1 MSEVV
6 VQEAPQSQV
15 VPALA
20 LRDEATELET
30 WAFDLSQAY
39 AIAQRLV
46 TTSFVPRTYSGKAGE
61 AAAAIMTGREIGLS
75 PLAALRAIDIIQGTP
90 AMRAITL
97 RALVQ
102 SAGHEI
108 WVDESTATRAVV
120 RGRRRNSDKVETSEW
135 SIDRARQMALLG
147 KDNWKKQP
155 TAMLL
160 ARATSEIARLIAAD
174 VLLGLPYSVEELD
187 DLGTAE
193 AQAKPEAPAAKRS
206 TRTARRAP
214 LPERQ
219 AEPAPA
225 AVEQD
230 APTSD
235 VDEAVEAIAEAEQPP
250 LPEQPVE
257 EPVTDWATAEVPQGD
272 FGPEPELDWGVPG
285 GDER

>member
-1 MSEVV
+1 MSDVM
-6 VQEAPQSQV
+6 VQQAPQTQV
-15 VPALA
+15 MPALA

-30 WAFDLSQAY
+30 WAFNLSQAY
-39 AIAQRLV
+39 TIATRLV
-46 TTSFVPRTYSGKAGE
+46 TTSFVPGSYKGRPEE
-61 AAAAIMTGREIGLS
+61 AAAAIMTGSEIGLS
-75 PLAALRAIDIIQGTP
+75 PLASLRAIDIIQGTP

-102 SAGHEI
+102 NSGHEI
-108 WVDESTATRAVV
+108 WTQESTATRAVV
-120 RGRRRNSDKVETSEW
+120 RGRRRGSDKVETSEW
-135 SIDRARQMALLG
+135 SIDRARTMQLLS
-147 KDNWKKQP
+147 KENWKKQP

-187 DLGTAE
+187 DLGQPET
-193 AQAKPEAPAAKRS
+193 QAKAETPAPKRT

-219 AEPAPA
+219 AEPAPEA
-225 AVEQD
+225 KPVEQD
-230 APTSD
+230 VPTSD
-235 VDEAVEAIAEAEQPP
+235 VDEAAEAIAEAEQPP

-272 FGPEPELDWGVPG
+272 FGPEPELDWGAPQ
-285 GDER
+285 

>member
-1 MSEVV
+1 MSDVMV
-6 VQEAPQSQV
+6 HEAPQTQV
-15 VPALA
+15 LPAIA
-20 LRDEATELET
+20 LREEATELET

-39 AIAQRLV
+39 SIAQRLV
-46 TTSFVPRTYSGKAGE
+46 TTSFVPRTYSGKAAD

-120 RGRRRNSDKVETSEW
+120 RGRRRSSDKVETSEW
-135 SIDRARQMALLG
+135 SIDRARTMQLLS

-187 DLGTAE
+187 DLGQGESQTKQE
-193 AQAKPEAPAAKRS
+193 TPAPKRS

-214 LPERQ
+214 LPDRD
-219 AEPAPA
+219 AAPA
-225 AVEQD
+225 VEPQSP
-230 APTSD
+230 ASD
-235 VDEAVEAIAEAEQPP
+235 VQEAGEAIAEVELP
-250 LPEQPVE
+250 LPEQPIE

-272 FGPEPELDWGVPG
+272 FGPEPELDWGVPQ
-285 GDER
+285 

>member
-1 MSEVV
+1 MSDVMV
-6 VQEAPQSQV
+6 HEASQTQV
-15 VPALA
+15 LPAVA

-39 AIAQRLV
+39 TIATRLV
-46 TTSFVPRTYSGKAGE
+46 TTSFVPRTYAGKAAD

-102 SAGHEI
+102 SSGHEI

-135 SIDRARQMALLG
+135 SIDRARTMQLLG

-187 DLGTAE
+187 DLGPVEAKAE
-193 AQAKPEAPAAKRS
+193 TPAPKRP

-214 LPERQ
+214 LPER
-219 AEPAPA
+219 EPAPEPEPEA
-225 AVEQD
+225 QPETVVEE
-230 APTSD
+230 PP
-235 VDEAVEAIAEAEQPP
+235 AEADGP
-250 LPEQPVE
+250 LPEQ
-257 EPVTDWATAEVPQGD
+257 PVTDWATAEVPQPQGD
-272 FGPEPELDWGVPG
+272 FGPEPELDWGAPQ
-285 GDER
+285 

>member
-1 MSEVV
+1 MSDVMVQQAPQQTV
-6 VQEAPQSQV
+6 VQGQF
-15 VPALA
+15 A

-30 WAFDLSQAY
+30 WAFDLWQAKQ
-39 AIAQRLV
+39 IADRLV
-46 TTSFVPRTYSGKAGE
+46 STSFVPRTYSGRADE

-102 SAGHEI
+102 NSGHEI
-108 WVDESTATRAVV
+108 WTEESTATRAVV
-120 RGRRRNSDKVETSEW
+120 RGRRRGSDKVETSEW
-135 SIDRARQMALLG
+135 SIDRARTMQLLG

-187 DLGTAE
+187 DLGQPE
-193 AQAKPEAPAAKRS
+193 AQAKAETPAPKRT

-214 LPERQ
+214 LPERH
-219 AEPAPA
+219 AEPAPEA
-225 AVEQD
+225 APVEQD
-230 APTSD
+230 VPTSD
-235 VDEAVEAIAEAEQPP
+235 VDEAAEAIAEAEQPP

-272 FGPEPELDWGVPG
+272 FGPEPELDWGAPQ
-285 GDER
+285 

>member
-1 MSEVV
+1 VSDVMVH
-6 VQEAPQSQV
+6 EAPQTQV
-15 VPALA
+15 MPTLA

-39 AIAQRLV
+39 VIAQRLV
-46 TTSFVPRTYSGKAGE
+46 TTSFVPRTYAGKAGE

-102 SAGHEI
+102 SSGHEI

-135 SIDRARQMALLG
+135 SIDRARSMQLLS

-160 ARATSEIARLIAAD
+160 ARATSELARLIAAD

-187 DLGTAE
+187 DVE
-193 AQAKPEAPAAKRS
+193 QPEARSAETPAPKRS

-214 LPERQ
+214 LPERAAEPTPEPTPEVAQ
-219 AEPAPA
+219 EPAPSPEEDEVA
-225 AVEQD
+225 A
-230 APTSD
+230 
-235 VDEAVEAIAEAEQPP
+235 AIAEAELPP
-250 LPEQPVE
+250 LSE
-257 EPVTDWATAEVPQGD
+257 EPVTDWATAEVPQGE

-285 GDER
+285 GDGQ

>member
-1 MSEVV
+1 MSDVMV
-6 VQEAPQSQV
+6 HEAPQTQV
-15 VPALA
+15 VPVLA

-46 TTSFVPRTYSGKAGE
+46 TTSFVPRTYSGKAGD

-108 WVDESTATRAVV
+108 WVEESTATRAVV
-120 RGRRRNSDKVETSEW
+120 RGRRRSSDKVETSEW
-135 SIDRARQMALLG
+135 SIDRARSMQLLS

-160 ARATSEIARLIAAD
+160 ARATSELARLIAAD

-187 DLGTAE
+187 DVE
-193 AQAKPEAPAAKRS
+193 QPEAKSAETPAPKRS

-214 LPERQ
+214 LAERAEEPVVEAQVQEQLQ
-219 AEPAPA
+219 AQPEPAPTP
-225 AVEQD
+225 EE
-230 APTSD
+230 
-235 VDEAVEAIAEAEQPP
+235 DEAAAAIAEAEQPP
-250 LPEQPVE
+250 LPE
-257 EPVTDWATAEVPQGD
+257 EPVTEWATAEVPQGD
-272 FGPEPELDWGVPG
+272 FGPEPELDWGGPQ
-285 GDER
+285 